1 MGNGVLTLTGNNT
14 YGGETNVF
22 AGRLVV
28 NGHQYRRWITAGR
41 RSPPAALLYA
51 ADQWHGA
58 TSIQP
63 GKIAAWNNIGHFARR
78 QQRRDPDH
86 RPARHWKPH
95 SSRLGQQFGLSHRH
109 LAAAGVDELV
119 VTNANGLTFA
129 NASGTLNISVAS
141 LSGMTAGQFP
151 IIDYSGSIFDTSS
164 GTPVQV
170 NDISRFALASTTV
183 GAFSLQLV
191 NNTANTS
198 IDLSVIGGGP
208 PIRSSWTGD
217 QCANWSVSG
226 NWSGTVPNSVD
237 AQANFGTVTSNQ
249 YAVNV
254 DGAKTVGTMSFSG
267 ANSYTLSGSTITFQA
282 TNGAPAIVTGSGNHT
297 IAAPVT
303 LNNFLFITTTTGA
316 SLTMSGTITATA
328 SGQEISVSGGGT
340 TSFAQLTVGT
350 LLVNAGTT
358 KINAKAGIGDP
369 TGTTHIGTLTVNS
382 AAKFDVGNN
391 FTVLDATP
399 VGTVQNQI
407 LTGYASGAWTG
418 NGITS
423 SSAATVAANA
433 GNVHKMA
440 LGYAIASQVNDFTAN
455 PGFTF
460 GGLTPASTS
469 LLIRY
474 TLAGD
479 ANLDGAVNTA
489 DFLALAQNFNGA
501 GSAWVQGDFNYDGKV
516 NALDFNAVATN
527 FGATPTPGLAL
538 GTLVPEPTALCL
550 MLAPA
555 ALLRRRRARN

>member
-1 MGNGVLTLTGNNT
+1 MTG
-14 YGGETNVF
+14 
-22 AGRLVV
+22 
-28 NGHQYRRWITAGR
+28 
-41 RSPPAALLYA
+41 AAL
-51 ADQWHGA
+51 
-58 TSIQP
+58 P
-63 GKIAAWNNIGHFARR
+63 
-78 QQRRDPDH
+78 
-86 RPARHWKPH
+86 
-95 SSRLGQQFGLSHRH
+95 
-109 LAAAGVDELV
+109 
-119 VTNANGLTFA
+119 
-129 NASGTLNISVAS
+129 
-141 LSGMTAGQFP
+141 
-151 IIDYSGSIFDTSS
+151 
-164 GTPVQV
+164 
-170 NDISRFALASTTV
+170 DISRFALASTTV

-198 IDLSVIGGGP
+198 IDLSVTSGP
-208 PIRSSWTGD
+208 AGPSTWTGTTN
-217 QCANWSVSG
+217 ANWSVNG
-226 NWSGTVPNSVD
+226 NWSGPVPNNVD
-237 AQANFGTVTSNQ
+237 ASAAFGTVASNQ

-340 TSFAQLTVGT
+340 TSFGQLTVGT

-358 KINAKAGIGDP
+358 KITSKASIGSAA
-369 TGTTHIGTLTVNS
+369 GTTHIGTLTV
-382 AAKFDVGNN
+382 AATAATLDVTNN
-391 FTVLDATP
+391 FAIVDNTP
-399 VGTVQNQI
+399 VATIQGQI
-407 LTGYASGAWTG
+407 MSGYASGAWTG
-418 NGITS
+418 TGITS
-423 SSAATVAANA
+423 SSAAAVAANSS
-433 GNVHKMA
+433 NTHKMA
-440 LGYAIASQVNDFTAN
+440 LGYAIASQINDFTAN

-460 GGLTPASTS
+460 GGLAPASTS
-469 LLIRY
+469 VLVGY

-501 GSAWVQGDFNYDGKV
+501 SKAWFQGDFNYDGKV